1 MEESVG
7 ETLMIEDLG
16 DDIILEILSLLPAK
30 SFASAALVCRKW
42 NVICNCIL
50 SSPKLSSAVSLN
62 PSLEEAV
69 NEVVDKVLS
78 EPIRPHFALASIG
91 PSFVLQEAL
100 LLIERKLCSKIP
112 IIVSVAEGVIGKDV
126 LTDKFVEVQW
136 TEHTVTCG
144 IILTVGFLPGVTVHL
159 CLIFQYQVPE
169 GIEMDFQAASFD
181 SHVSSPVGLILF
193 AGRKADVR
201 RTVQGIELVFPEDG
215 FIVGDGGSSNFI
227 VRYQNTT
234 TLPGLAGVSLL
245 FTRDINKP
253 SGKSSFPIGLMRKK
267 SIQMEF
273 NIFFF
278 IFLKY
283 RWSLIYKINI
293 FFIFTYLFAYRCW
306 RN

>member
-7 ETLMIEDLG
+7 ETLIIGDLG
-16 DDIILEILSLLPAK
+16 DDIIPEILSLLPAK

-50 SSPKLSSAVSLN
+50 SSPKLYSAVSLN

-100 LLIERKLCSKIP
+100 VLIERNLCSKIP

-159 CLIFQYQVPE
+159 Y
-169 GIEMDFQAASFD
+169 
-181 SHVSSPVGLILF
+181 
-193 AGRKADVR
+193 
-201 RTVQGIELVFPEDG
+201 LVFPEDG

-234 TLPGLAGVSLL
+234 TLAGLAGVSLL

-253 SGKSSFPIGLMRKK
+253 SGVGET
-267 SIQMEF
+267 EF
-273 NIFFF
+273 HVMFSTGVSLVGPTYEANI
-278 IFLKY
+278 I
-283 RWSLIYKINI
+283 RDEES
-293 FFIFTYLFAYRCW
+293 
-306 RN
+306 